1 MNRHLALHWK
11 VVVQNLVYELHIKIS
26 IFLLHGFFV
35 SCVCF
40 GLSFFNFR
48 LCTLTRDTRMSKP
61 CSFASLLLN
70 MIIKCNKQK
79 TKSKF
84 NCAYGRHTKFLSQ
97 SRISILLFLSYFD
110 LLLNPGMKRE
120 TLYFHGCQY
129 SSICPTELTS
139 SLVIVRTPRG
149 LEGGGFKFP
158 QVDFELR
165 RRTKEA
171 RL

>member
-1 MNRHLALHWK
+1 M
-11 VVVQNLVYELHIKIS
+11 YELHIKIS
-26 IFLLHGFFV
+26 ILLLRGFFV

-48 LCTLTRDTRMSKP
+48 LCTLTRDTRMPKQ

-84 NCAYGRHTKFLSQ
+84 NCVYGRPTKFLSQ
-97 SRISILLFLSYFD
+97 TRISILLYFLSYFE
-110 LLLNPGMKRE
+110 LLLNPGMRRE

-139 SLVIVRTPRG
+139 SLVIVRTQRG
-149 LEGGGFKFP
+149 LEGRGF
-158 QVDFELR
+158 
-165 RRTKEA
+165 
-171 RL
+171 